1 MANTKTT
8 ALTALTA
15 PVPADLAMVV
25 DVSDSTMDAAGTN
38 KKSTLAVL
46 LGMLTSNV
54 ISGLTLSNNGTD
66 ANNDIDIAA
75 GCATVTDGSAWHLAT
90 LGSTLVKQLDA
101 TWAVGTNAGG
111 LDTGSEANST
121 WYHVWLIQRS
131 DTGVVDVLFSA
142 SATAPTMPT
151 NYDRKRRIGAI
162 YNNSTGAIQ
171 AFTQHLD
178 MFLWAERA
186 KDVSAANPGTSAV
199 LRTLSVPL
207 GIKVLAHWVG
217 TIIDNGYASVTY
229 GLITSPDMTDV
240 AAAAD
245 VNNMNTNFSAVSGF
259 VVCTSNASGTTLT
272 NTSSQVRSRL
282 SLSDADITLRIQ
294 VEGWTDPRG
303 NT

>member
-54 ISGLTLSNNGTD
+54 ISGLALSNNVSD
-66 ANNDIDIAA
+66 ANNDLDIAA
-75 GCATVTDGSAWHLAT
+75 GVATVSDGSAWHLAALT
-90 LGSTLVKQLDA
+90 STLVKQLDA

-131 DTGVVDVLFSA
+131 DTGVVDVLFST
-142 SATAPTMPT
+142 SATAPTVPT

-162 YNNSTGAIQ
+162 YNNSSGNID
-171 AFTQHLD
+171 AFTQYGD
-178 MFLWAERA
+178 EFLWASR
-186 KDVSAANPGTSAV
+186 DLVSAANPGTSAV
-199 LRTLSVPL
+199 LRAVRTPL
-207 GIKVLAHWVG
+207 GVVTKARI
-217 TIIDNGYASVTY
+217 NASVVDNSYSATTY
-229 GLITSPDMTDV
+229 LLVSSPATTDV
-240 AAAAD
+240 APTVTAAVTA
-245 VNNMNTNFSAVSGF
+245 MFSSTGVTTGMA
-259 VVCTSNASGTTLT
+259 ASDTEVFT
-272 NTSSQVRSRL
+272 NTSSQVRTRVNN
-282 SLSDADITLRIQ
+282 SDADITIRIQ
-294 VEGWTDPRG
+294 TIGWIDPRG
-303 NT
+303 SY